1 MTKTV
6 LIVDDSSFITEG
18 LASILKKNYRTIVS
32 SGGEM
37 CLELLKRETPDI
49 IILDILMEPMDG
61 WETLLHIRENP
72 ATCQIPVV
80 MFSAKKI
87 SPFEAETHH
96 PHIDDYITKPVS
108 PRNLLE
114 TIEKVLSRREASQKN
129 IELWKQ
135 AGVQTDEIEEYVRLT
150 ASIEVD
156 RGLYSNLQQQ
166 LGTERRDAPTGEIQR
181 TIEMISTRIRENT
194 PLAEEIARRG
204 NDLVAAGCKHG
215 SPGPASITELHGEPH
230 EMIEQSLSVTAQSG
244 TDGGGPGILP
254 EDPRT
259 IPVTPE
265 EEETGTGSNPDPVPD
280 TAAPNPPENQ
290 QDYTGETRTGTD
302 AGILPPETPEHPDA
316 EPDSGPDTRSS
327 PVPEPVSPPAN
338 EPGNPGFPI
347 RPHTQETIG
356 SINLPVAAL
365 PESLR
370 EENPLPADTKSAVP
384 VQFPVLTQ
392 SDSNRQAA
400 SPPGKMAGGDND
412 RSHPVAETPVNP
424 PQSGVQPAHHAA
436 TGTDRNSLNN
446 AQAAGNTG
454 TIPTREKPAIPHS
467 QNPVRN
473 DSPRRESTSPGF
485 FAQIIAAIRNIFSRS
500 KP

>member
-135 AGVQTDEIEEYVRLT
+135 AGVQIDEIEEYARLT

-181 TIEMISTRIRENT
+181 TVEMISTRIRENT
-194 PLAEEIARRG
+194 LLAEEIARRG
-204 NDLVAAGCKHG
+204 NVLVAAGCKHG
-215 SPGPASITELHGEPH
+215 SPGPASTTELHGEPH
-230 EMIEQSLSVTAQSG
+230 EMIEQSLSVTAQSRI
-244 TDGGGPGILP
+244 DGGGPGILP

-259 IPVTPE
+259 ISVTPE
-265 EEETGTGSNPDPVPD
+265 GEEPGTGSNPDPVPD
-280 TAAPNPPENQ
+280 TAAPNPPENR

-302 AGILPPETPEHPDA
+302 AGILPSEKPEHPDA
-316 EPDSGPDTRSS
+316 EPDSVPDTRSS
-327 PVPEPVSPPAN
+327 PVPEPVSPQVN
-338 EPGNPGFPI
+338 EPGNPGSPI

-356 SINLPVAAL
+356 SINSPVATI

-370 EENPLPADTKSAVP
+370 EEDPLPAGTKSAVP

-400 SPPGKMAGGDND
+400 SPGNMAGGNND
-412 RSHPVAETPVNP
+412 GSQSVAETPANNP
-424 PQSGVQPAHHAA
+424 PSRVQPAHDVA
-436 TGTDRNSLNN
+436 TGTDRNSLNK
-446 AQAAGNTG
+446 AQVAGNTS
-454 TIPTREKPAIPHS
+454 TIPTREKPTIPHS